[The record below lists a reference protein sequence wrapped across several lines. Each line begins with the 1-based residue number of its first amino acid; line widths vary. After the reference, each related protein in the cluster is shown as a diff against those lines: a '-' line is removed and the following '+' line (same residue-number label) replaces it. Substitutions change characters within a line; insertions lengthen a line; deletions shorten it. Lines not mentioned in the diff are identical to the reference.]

1 MKKKD
6 FIIEANLVDV
16 VSRSVYPAEI
26 FVSGGRVQR
35 IIKTTKV
42 FNSYVLPG
50 FVDAHVHI
58 ESSMLVSSQFAR
70 LAVMH
75 GTVAT
80 VSDPHE
86 IANVL
91 GVRGLEFMLDDA
103 AKVPVKFNFGVPSCV
118 PATGFETSGSVL
130 DSDSVKRLIDRKE
143 FKYLSEMM
151 NFPGVVYQ
159 DEEVLA
165 KIKAAKNMGKPI
177 DGHAPGLKGEDLRKY
192 AQAGI
197 TTDHESV
204 DEKEAEEKIK
214 LGIKLQI
221 REGSAAKNFEAL
233 YSLIDKYPDDVMMCS
248 DDRHPDDLM
257 DGHINLLVKRALD
270 KGLDMF
276 NVLRSVTYNPVKHY
290 GLDVGLLQPGDS
302 ADFILVDDLKSL
314 NVLETYIDGKC
325 VFRSGKVLFD
335 VPNVNPVNNF
345 NIDFV
350 KKDDLL
356 LKSDSLKAKVIVAK
370 DGDLYTQSQLLD
382 VNNINGYIKSD
393 IENDILKIVVVN
405 RYKQAKP
412 VVGLIKGFG
421 LKKGAIAGSVA
432 HDSHNII
439 AVGVNDDDL
448 FEAINLLIE
457 HKGGMVAVSGDEK
470 YVLPLPV
477 AGLMSDQ
484 PGELV
489 AGKYKKINQ
498 VAKEWGSTLHA
509 PFMTL
514 SFMALLVI
522 PELKI
527 GDRGLFDGTK
537 FEFTNLFA

>member
-1 MKKKD
+1 MENRGFSVK
-6 FIIEANLVDV
+6 ANLVDV
-16 VSRSVYPAEI
+16 INRSVYPAEI
-26 FVSGGRVQR
+26 FVRNGSVQR
-35 IIKTTKV
+35 IEKRDEQFEV
-42 FNSYVLPG
+42 YVLPG
-50 FVDAHVHI
+50 LVDAHVHI
-58 ESSMLVSSQFAR
+58 ESSMLVPSQFAG
-70 LAVMH
+70 LAVRH

-91 GVRGLEFMLDDA
+91 GERGLDFMLNDA
-103 AKVPVKFNFGVPSCV
+103 SSVPFKFNFGVPSCV

-130 DSDSVKRLIDRKE
+130 GSDSVKRLIGRKE

-159 DEEVLA
+159 DKEVLA
-165 KIKAAKNMGKPI
+165 KIKAARDVGKPI
-177 DGHAPGLKGEDLRKY
+177 DGHAPGLKGEDLKKY

-204 DEKEAEEKIK
+204 DKKEAEEKIK

-233 YSLIDKYPDDVMMCS
+233 YPLIDKYPEDVMMCS

-257 DGHINLLVKRALD
+257 DGHINLLVKRALA
-270 KGLDMF
+270 KGLDLF

-290 GLDVGLLQPGDS
+290 DLNVGLLQPGDP
-302 ADFILVDDLKSL
+302 ADFILVDDLKSFH
-314 NVLETYIDGKC
+314 VLETYIDGKC
-325 VFRSGKVLFD
+325 VFRDGKVLFD
-335 VPNVNPVNNF
+335 VASVEPVNNF
-345 NIDFV
+345 NIDFIE
-350 KKDDLL
+350 KDDLL
-356 LKSDSLKAKVIVAK
+356 LKSDSSKAKVIVAK
-370 DGDLYTQSQLLD
+370 DGDLYTQSELLNVKSIDGYVCSD
-382 VNNINGYIKSD
+382 VERD
-393 IENDILKIVVVN
+393 VLKIVVVN
-405 RYKQAKP
+405 RYKQAEP
-412 VVGLIKGFG
+412 VVGLIRGFG

-439 AVGVNDDDL
+439 AIGVRDEDL
-448 FEAINLLIE
+448 LQAINLLIE
-457 HKGGMVAVSGDEK
+457 HKGGMVAVSDKRK

-477 AGLMSDQ
+477 AGLMSNQ
-484 PGELV
+484 PGHLV
-489 AGKYKKINQ
+489 AEKYKKINQ

-527 GDRGLFDGTK
+527 GDKGLFDGTK
-537 FEFTNLFA
+537 FEFTNLFV